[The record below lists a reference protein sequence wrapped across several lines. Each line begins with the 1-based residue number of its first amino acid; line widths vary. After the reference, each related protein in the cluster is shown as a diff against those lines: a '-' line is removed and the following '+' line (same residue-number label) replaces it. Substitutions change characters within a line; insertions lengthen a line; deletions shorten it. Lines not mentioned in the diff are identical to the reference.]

1 MKKFYIF
8 FPLFLFLF
16 SFKPTDCSKGKGATC
31 ALNYKQVVKEEE
43 KTIVGKIVC
52 KKCDLNI
59 SEKCENVLYSSDN
72 KIYEFC
78 SCSKTN
84 EELKNLEGKDVE
96 VKGKV
101 CTLKKGGYLLHAESF
116 KVL

>member
-1 MKKFYIF
+1 MKNFYIF
-8 FPLFLFLF
+8 FLLFLFLF
-16 SFKPTDCSKGKGATC
+16 SFKPADCSKGKGATC
-31 ALNYKQVVKEEE
+31 TLNYNQVVKEEE

-78 SCSKTN
+78 SCSKIN
-84 EELKNLEGKDVE
+84 EEIKNLEGKDVE

-101 CTLKKGGYLLHAESF
+101 CTLKKGGFLIHAESF
-116 KVL
+116 KIL